1 VQFCRLEFL
10 TPLKYVANTRDQYH
24 FTRKEGNPWEPNL
37 PGVIFTY
44 TVRMRFQR
52 LPVSTIFFP
61 FLPEL
66 PEIGKFK
73 MDYQSIFATII
84 QRLLLTKYATRD
96 RVVRAFFGLSIPMLS
111 RVYWLISQPGGRGEF
126 VAPMDLLIALHFV
139 KKYETEDISCILF
152 RISGKTWKSHRD
164 AALVALYLRL
174 PEVCLTSFTLL

>member
-1 VQFCRLEFL
+1 LRPVPFYAEGTKTLGAKFIR
-10 TPLKYVANTRDQYH
+10 RDIHLHSQNALPKIASFYH
-24 FTRKEGNPWEPNL
+24 F
-37 PGVIFTY
+37 F
-44 TVRMRFQR
+44 
-52 LPVSTIFFP
+52 S

-66 PEIGKFK
+66 PEVGKFK

-111 RVYWLISQPGGRGEF
+111 RVYWLISQPGGRGKF

-152 RISGKTWKSHRD
+152 HISGKTWKSHLD

-174 PEVCLTSFTLL
+174 PEVC